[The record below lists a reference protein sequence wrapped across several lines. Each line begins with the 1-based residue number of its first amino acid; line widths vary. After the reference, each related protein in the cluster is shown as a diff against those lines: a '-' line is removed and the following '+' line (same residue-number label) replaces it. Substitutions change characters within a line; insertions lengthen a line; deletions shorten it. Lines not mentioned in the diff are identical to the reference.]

1 MFNPNKQRLNRLAVL
16 LCLVLGILVI
26 GCADQSTDIKSTD
39 NKTQPATGEASSCL
53 TAMEAMNSVG
63 QTACVEFYVGN
74 ASQYKGDVFLNQ
86 LADYTK
92 GFGATVL
99 ADSSAKFEDPLNRFK
114 YKTVRVTGHIVIHD
128 GHPGIII
135 SDPADIS
142 IIK

>member
-1 MFNPNKQRLNRLAVL
+1 MFNPNKQWLKGLAVL

-26 GCADQSTDIKSTD
+26 GCAVQSTDIKSTD
-39 NKTQPATGEASSCL
+39 NGTKPATGEASSCL
-53 TAMEAMNSVG
+53 TAMQAMDSVG
-63 QTACVEFYVGN
+63 QAACVEYYVGN

-92 GFGATVL
+92 GFGATIL
-99 ADSSAKFEDPLNRFK
+99 ADSTAKFEDPLSKFK
-114 YKTVRVTGHIVIHD
+114 YKTIRVTGQIVMHD

-135 SDPADIS
+135 RDPADIS